1 MVWGWTEVERRQG
14 GLVGREILR
23 LESVDSTNSLV
34 KRLAAQG
41 AREGLVV
48 ISEEQ
53 TAGRGRRGRSFQS
66 DKGQGLYLSV
76 LVRPEG
82 GPEQAVELTAW
93 TAVAVCDGI
102 QAACGVRPQIKW
114 INDLVLG
121 GKKLCGILTELC
133 VAQDGSPAG
142 VVIGVGINISQ
153 REEDFSPEL
162 RTVATSLSQQ
172 LGRPVDRERVAE
184 EVVRALDRMYCCF
197 PREKQ
202 QYLEKYRKDCLTT
215 GKQVQLITPAAVRE
229 AFACGVDDEFRLLVT
244 LPDGSTET
252 VAAGEVSVRG
262 MYGYL

>member
-1 MVWGWTEVERRQG
+1 MEHRQR

-34 KRLAAQG
+34 KQLAAQG
-41 AREGLVV
+41 APEGLAV

-66 DKGQGLYLSV
+66 PKGQGLYLSV
-76 LVRPEG
+76 LVRPGG
-82 GPEQAVELTAW
+82 GPQQAMELTAW

-121 GKKLCGILTELC
+121 GKKMCGILTELC
-133 VAQDGSPAG
+133 MKPDGSPDG
-142 VVIGVGINISQ
+142 VVIGVGINVNQ
-153 REEDFSPEL
+153 GEEDFDPEL
-162 RTVATSLSQQ
+162 SAIATSLSLQ
-172 LGRPVDRERVAE
+172 LGHLVDRDSVEK
-184 EVVRALDRMYCCF
+184 EVLRALDQMYSRF
-197 PREKQ
+197 PEGKQ
-202 QYLEKYRKDCLTT
+202 KYLEKYRADCLTT
-215 GKQVQLITPAAVRE
+215 GRQVQLITPAQVRKAV
-229 AFACGVDDEFRLLVT
+229 ACGIDDDFRLLVT

>member
-1 MVWGWTEVERRQG
+1 MGVNGVEYRQQ
-14 GLVGREILR
+14 GLVGSEILR

-41 AREGLVV
+41 AREGLVA

-66 DKGQGLYLSV
+66 DRGQGLYLSV

-102 QAACGVRPQIKW
+102 QAACGVRPRIKW

-121 GKKLCGILTELC
+121 EKKLCGILTELC

-142 VVIGVGINISQ
+142 VVIGVGINIGQ
-153 REEDFSPEL
+153 KEEDFAPEL
-162 RTVATSLSQQ
+162 RTIATSLSQQ
-172 LGRPVDRERVAE
+172 LGYPVDRERVAQ
-184 EVVRALDRMYCCF
+184 EVIGALDRMYSCF
-197 PREKQ
+197 PHAKQ
-202 QYLEKYRKDCLTT
+202 KYLEQYRKDCLTT
-215 GKQVQLITPAAVRE
+215 GKQVQLITPTAVRE
-229 AFACGVDDEFRLLVT
+229 AFADSIDDAFRLRVT
-244 LPDGSTET
+244 LPDGNTET